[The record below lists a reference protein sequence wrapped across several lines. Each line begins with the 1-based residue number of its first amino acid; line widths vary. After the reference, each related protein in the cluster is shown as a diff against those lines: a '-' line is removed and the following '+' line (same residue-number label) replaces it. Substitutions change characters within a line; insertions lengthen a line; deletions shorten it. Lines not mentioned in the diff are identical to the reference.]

1 MGEDM
6 STIPLRRLGLL
17 AVAMLGLLSLFSAS
31 ALAAGSPIVTGTPA
45 SNRVLNGATLNGT
58 VNPNGAS
65 TTYKFEWGA
74 TTAYG
79 NSTAKVSAGSGSS
92 ASPVSA
98 LLRTIEPGKTYHY
111 RVSATNSFG
120 TTVSADTE
128 FETLQWRVEGKP
140 VSEYP
145 IMRYSSVKADWTM
158 IGEGTTKGGTAVKV
172 TCANTTFGEY
182 PVGDFVAGSYPFLF
196 TGCKVV
202 LNGVES
208 KKCST
213 SAASYTELRLNA
225 SLVATTG
232 KVIPL
237 GETCAIGEEIVFG
250 NGFEVSLGSSSELA
264 RQAVTVTGVATNLP
278 LTFTI
283 HTTWGLV
290 GIEEGRIFGLS

>member
-17 AVAMLGLLSLFSAS
+17 VVGLLGLLSLFSAS
-31 ALAAGSPIVTGTPA
+31 AFAAGSPIVTSSPA

-58 VNPNGAS
+58 VNPNGDS

-79 NSTAKVSAGSGSS
+79 NSTTKVSAGSGSS
-92 ASPVSA
+92 ALPVSA
-98 LLRTIEPGKTYHY
+98 LLRTVEPGQTYHY

-120 TTVSADTE
+120 TSVSADAQ

-140 VSEYP
+140 VSEFP
-145 IMRYSSVKADWTM
+145 QMKFSSFKADWTM

-182 PVGDFVAGSYPFLF
+182 PVGDFTAGTYPFPF
-196 TGCKVV
+196 TGCKVL
-202 LNGVES
+202 LNGAES
-208 KKCST
+208 KKCA
-213 SAASYTELRLNA
+213 AASYTELRLNA

-232 KVIPL
+232 KSILL
-237 GETCAIGEEIVFG
+237 GEACPIGEEIVFG
-250 NGFEVSLGSSSELA
+250 SGFEISLGSSSELVE
-264 RQAVTVTGVATNLP
+264 QAVTITGKATNLP

-290 GIEEGRIFGLS
+290 SAAYMGQKFGMS